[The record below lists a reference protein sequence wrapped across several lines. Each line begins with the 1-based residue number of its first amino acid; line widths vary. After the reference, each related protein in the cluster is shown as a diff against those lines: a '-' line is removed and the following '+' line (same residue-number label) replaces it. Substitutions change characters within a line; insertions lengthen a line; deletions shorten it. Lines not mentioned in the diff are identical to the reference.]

1 MLIKLSTFEQ
11 LSRDGWMEKRTLMK
25 QDLVFLKEHNFK
37 DNNNDHLYL
46 KSLLTENSFEFKY
59 F

>member
-1 MLIKLSTFEQ
+1 
-11 LSRDGWMEKRTLMK
+11 MEKRTLMK